1 MRYDE
6 AKMRYDEAKA
16 RFLPN
21 ASKRSKIKLE
31 AAENSFLE
39 PDVPVFAR
47 QFLQA
52 VKSEQHLALKE
63 WLIIIKRMIAST
75 QAGEAL
81 CREIFQDFSAALPV
95 ESDPPSDPKS
105 FRMRPI
111 GPVCNPDVRCFGR
124 IQAFSKLAS
133 AYAAYFQQTEDD
145 ARSNLKDDLIDLAKK
160 PAAMLGVNF
169 PLGNFLMWSTFDH
182 RDKSADPFRP
192 RPKTVADLLD
202 EMGMKSGNANF
213 LSGETFVLT
222 AYCLPA
228 NLKPHIPTIFEA
240 YAGQP
245 NYYFRPIERRGSLS
259 GLAWPIED
267 STRPGRAEVVH
278 GIVFANCLTA
288 VPEIKF
294 LSGGL

>member
-1 MRYDE
+1 
-6 AKMRYDEAKA
+6 MRYDEAKA
-16 RFLPN
+16 RFLRH

-31 AAENSFLE
+31 AAENSFSE
-39 PDVPVFAR
+39 PDVQAFVR

-75 QAGEAL
+75 QVGEAL
-81 CREIFQDFSAALPV
+81 CRELFQDFSEALPV
-95 ESDPPSDPKS
+95 EADPPKDPKS

-111 GPVCNPDVRCFGR
+111 GPICNPDVRCFGR
-124 IQAFSKLAS
+124 IKAFSTLAS
-133 AYAAYFQQTEDD
+133 AYAKYFVQTEDD
-145 ARSNLKDDLIDLAKK
+145 ARRNLQNDLIALAKN
-160 PAAMLGVNF
+160 PAVMSGVNNF
-169 PLGNFLMWSTFDH
+169 PLGDFLMWSTFDH

-192 RPKTVADLLD
+192 RPKTVAELLD

-222 AYCLPA
+222 AYYLPA

-245 NYYFRPIERRGSLS
+245 IERRGNPF

-278 GIVFANCLTA
+278 GIVFADCLTA
-288 VPEIKF
+288 APEIKI